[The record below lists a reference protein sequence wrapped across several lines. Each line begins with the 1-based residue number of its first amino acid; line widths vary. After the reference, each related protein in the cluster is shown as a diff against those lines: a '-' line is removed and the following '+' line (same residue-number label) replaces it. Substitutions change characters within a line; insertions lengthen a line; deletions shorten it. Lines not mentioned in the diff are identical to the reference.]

1 MWPNLRQDFAHV
13 YRHIGYRGRL
23 RKTLHALTNPGFQ
36 AVWSYRFRR
45 WLMRCRVPLVGEVLE
60 RFTEVWTGIS
70 IPAETQI
77 GPGLMILHSGG
88 VVINGRAVLGRGC
101 TLHHHVTIGNRV
113 SGGPS
118 PSIGD
123 RAMIGV
129 GACVLGGIV
138 VGDDVEIGANAVV
151 LDSVPDGG
159 IAVGVPAKIV
169 RIKSE
174 GLLRGTAR

>member
-1 MWPNLRQDFAHV
+1 MWPNLRHDFDRV
-13 YRHIGYRGRL
+13 YTHIGYRGGL

-45 WLMRCRVPLVGEVLE
+45 WLMRCHVPLIGEILE

-88 VVINGRAVLGRGC
+88 VVINGRVVLGSGC
-101 TLHHHVTIGNRV
+101 TLHHNVTIGNRV

-118 PSIGD
+118 PHIGD
-123 RAMIGV
+123 RVMIGV
-129 GACVLGGIV
+129 GACVLGGIEL
-138 VGDDVEIGANAVV
+138 GDDVEIGANAVV
-151 LDSVPDGG
+151 IDSVPHGG

-169 RIKSE
+169 RVKSDAA
-174 GLLRGTAR
+174 LRASLR